1 MTFGERLKQ
10 LRKAAGESQ
19 TDLAIILGKSAAIT
33 VSGYE
38 KGNREPNIK
47 SIRTICEHYK
57 VSADFL
63 LGINESE
70 QASKT
75 AKNGITVNVE
85 ISTLLDGKPV
95 DLEYIRQAVKEKME
109 RDAGEKDAD

>member
-19 TDLAIILGKSAAIT
+19 TDLAIILGKSSNMA
-33 VSGYE
+33 VGGYE
-38 KGNREPNIK
+38 RGRTEPNIE

-63 LGINESE
+63 LGINGSE

-75 AKNGITVNVE
+75 AKHSITVQVE
-85 ISTLLDGKPV
+85 LATLLDGKPV
-95 DLEYIRQAVKEKME
+95 ELEYIKQAVKEKME
-109 RDAGEKDAD
+109 RDAGKKDAN